1 MSKTYFIFKLQ
12 YSSGSQICN
21 KLINLIL
28 FFIFKNWFYFDLT
41 VHSFLSQQH
50 FINSDIS
57 HWNLYLVDF
66 IFFFNFCNN
75 QNIRISK
82 KNYQCICFTRHEV
95 WRTSRIYNWCINQS
109 WQHLVYITAY
119 QSLLSNLQL
128 FPAYLSTFLWWSNP
142 VEVIR

>member
-1 MSKTYFIFKLQ
+1 MSKTYSIFKLQ

-50 FINSDIS
+50 FINLDIS
-57 HWNLYLVDF
+57 HWNSYLGDF
-66 IFFFNFCNN
+66 IFFLSIFA
-75 QNIRISK
+75 ITKILEYK
-82 KNYQCICFTRHEV
+82 INYQCICFTRHEV

-119 QSLLSNLQL
+119 QSLLSNQQL

>member
-1 MSKTYFIFKLQ
+1 MSKTYSIFKLQ

-50 FINSDIS
+50 FINLDFS

-82 KNYQCICFTRHEV
+82 KNYQRICFTIHEI
-95 WRTSRIYNWCINQS
+95 WRTSRIYIWCINQS